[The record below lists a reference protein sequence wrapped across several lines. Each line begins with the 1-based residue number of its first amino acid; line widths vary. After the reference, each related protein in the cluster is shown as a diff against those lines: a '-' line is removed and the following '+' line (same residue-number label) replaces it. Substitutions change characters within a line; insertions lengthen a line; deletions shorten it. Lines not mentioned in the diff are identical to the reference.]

1 MYFYNCSFAEIRLR
15 SILFYYTFI
24 FLVLGFSYAAAQADS
39 SRRDS
44 VGRYEAETVLVERD
58 RDKHPVTP
66 LVLNADLREVEQIA
80 ASSSLSQV
88 LPLLHSSFDV
98 RSYGTL
104 GGISLP
110 TFRGLPPEYINV
122 YRNGIRLTNAQ
133 HSLTDLERYTSR
145 ASSKVS
151 ILSSTESAAY
161 TSGVAGASVFIESMP
176 ALNDR
181 MYTVGVALQSYEMNA
196 LNDKEYYLR
205 AQESLGA
212 FGVNISGSYRT
223 ADGAFPFYQRTT
235 RATIARENNDAYL
248 TMTEFEPTFEI
259 SEDSRI
265 RGLATY
271 SQAERGVPGANTVDY
286 RGASNPN
293 TRQYDEDWLI
303 GLFYQS
309 KLSDDFYHEASVSYQ
324 SQYETYRDQV
334 RNIDDAYKNRIATAE
349 YRASILTASALSFF
363 GDLGYE
369 RDMLAS
375 NQHVAAG
382 DVFRDQY
389 YLSTAAKYLLT
400 AEFGLSGTLRIE
412 HVSDF
417 DELQFLPAASLNYT
431 HDELRLSASFGTFY
445 HAPTFN
451 QLYWRLGGDST
462 LQPEHGESYEIRAS
476 YPVRLGTNA
485 SLTTQ
490 AAVFFT
496 DIRDQIIWTLGSG
509 GYSIPVQM
517 QRVQTRGVEV
527 DVRFAQNFE
536 SGDALS
542 LRLATTFL
550 DKVNLVESSFYY
562 GKELPYSAP
571 VRLHGIFSYDWTQTL
586 TITSV
591 FWHRA
596 PRYSDFAN
604 NPGGLL
610 PAVTSADF
618 HLCSAPF
625 RFSGIDLV
633 PQFSV
638 INATNT
644 QYEDVRSYPLP
655 GRIFKL
661 SFDFTY
667 EP

>member
-1 MYFYNCSFAEIRLR
+1 MFL
-15 SILFYYTFI
+15 YTFI

-44 VGRYEAETVLVERD
+44 VGRYEAETVIVERD
-58 RDKHPVTP
+58 RDKHLVTP
-66 LVLNADLREVEQIA
+66 LVLNVDLRETEQIA

-110 TFRGLPPEYINV
+110 TFRGLPSEYINV

-161 TSGVAGASVFIESMP
+161 TSGVAGASVLIESMP

-181 MYTVGVALQSYEMNA
+181 IYTAGVALQSYEMRA

-205 AQESLGA
+205 VQESLGA
-212 FGVNISGSYRT
+212 FGVNFSGSYRT

-235 RATIARENNDAYL
+235 RSTIERENNDAYL
-248 TMTEFEPTFEI
+248 AMMEIEPTYEI

-271 SQAERGVPGANTVDY
+271 SQAERGVPGANTVDF

-293 TRQYDEDWLI
+293 TRQYDEDWLT

-309 KLSDDFYHEASVSYQ
+309 KVSDDFYHEASASYQ
-324 SQYETYRDQV
+324 SQYETYRDHV
-334 RNIDDAYKNRIATAE
+334 RNIDDAYKNRIAAVA
-349 YRASILTASALSFF
+349 YRASIFSASALSFF

-369 RDMLAS
+369 RDMLTS
-375 NQHVAAG
+375 NQHEAAG

-389 YLSTAAKYLLT
+389 YLSTAAKYLFSEDL
-400 AEFGLSGTLRIE
+400 GVSGSLRIE
-412 HVSDF
+412 NVSDF
-417 DELQFLPAASLNYT
+417 DELQLLPAASLSYT
-431 HDELRLSASFGTFY
+431 YDELTLSASFGTFY

-462 LQPEHGESYEIRAS
+462 LQPEKGESYEVRAS
-476 YPVRLGTNA
+476 YPWRLGANS
-485 SLTTQ
+485 SLT
-490 AAVFFT
+490 AHIAGFFT

-527 DVRFAQNFE
+527 DIRFAHNFE
-536 SGDALS
+536 SGDAAS
-542 LRLATTFL
+542 LRLASTFL
-550 DKVNLVESSFYY
+550 DKVNLVESSHYY

-571 VRLHGIFSYDWTQTL
+571 IRLHGILSYEWKEALTL
-586 TITSV
+586 TSI

-596 PRYSDFAN
+596 QRYSDFAN
-604 NPGGLL
+604 NPSGKL
-610 PAVTSADF
+610 PSVTSIDF
-618 HLCSAPF
+618 HLRMAPVQ
-625 RFSGIDLV
+625 FSGIALV
-633 PQFSV
+633 PQISL
-638 INATNT
+638 INATNA
-644 QYEDVRSYPLP
+644 QYEDVLSYPLP

-661 SFDFTY
+661 SVDFTY
-667 EP
+667 EPYLP